1 MKAFSLALHSIVS
14 HRLSAILC
22 VLATAAG
29 IALLSSAFL
38 FSQAIADGFSRNAH
52 GIDMIVGAKG
62 SPLQLILSSIYHADV
77 PTGNID
83 MNDYETLK
91 HYAQIKHTI
100 PLALGDNFHGWR
112 IVGTTQDYITLYKA
126 EIAQGQSFAQDYDV
140 VAGAL
145 TDVQIGS
152 TFAARHG
159 YAANSDDVHDFHLYK
174 VVGRLKPTH
183 TVLDKLL
190 ITPLNSVQQL
200 HAHPDVD
207 DPDAESERALGHQLT
222 AVLVQTRGA
231 TALLNLPHQLNSST
245 NMMAAVPSYEIAR
258 FANTIGF
265 GRNVIISL
273 SACFLAL
280 SGLMLF
286 AFMAANLANRRY
298 DLAVLRVLGA
308 SRRMIALT
316 IIFEALLLTLIG
328 SVIGLII
335 GRILIATIFLSKTM
349 ISGFIMPQQLFTPQ
363 QADICFIGISILI
376 GILSAALPARTA
388 ARSDLAGLLAQGRT

>member
-1 MKAFSLALHSIVS
+1 MKTFSLALHSIAS
-14 HRLSAILC
+14 HRLSSVLC

-29 IALLSSAFL
+29 IALLSSTFL

-52 GIDMIVGAKG
+52 GIDMIVGTKG
-62 SPLQLILSSIYHADV
+62 SPLQLVLSSIYHADV
-77 PTGNID
+77 PAGNID
-83 MNDYETLK
+83 MNDYEKLK
-91 HYAQIKHTI
+91 HYAQIKKTI
-100 PLALGDNFHGWR
+100 PLALGDNFRGWR
-112 IVGTTQDYITLYKA
+112 IVGTTEDYIRLYNAK
-126 EIAQGQSFAQDYDV
+126 IAQGQSFDQDYDV

-145 TDVQIGS
+145 TDVAIGS

-159 YAANSDDVHDFHLYK
+159 YAADSDDVHNFHLYK

-190 ITPLNSVQQL
+190 ITTLNSVQQL

-207 DPDAESERALGHQLT
+207 DPDAENERALGHQLT
-222 AVLVQTRGA
+222 AVVVQTRGA
-231 TALLNLPHQLNSST
+231 TALLNLPHQINNST

-265 GRNVIISL
+265 GRNVIIIL
-273 SACFLAL
+273 SACFLTL

-286 AFMAANLANRRY
+286 AFMAANLVNRRY
-298 DLAVLRVLGA
+298 DLAILRVLGA
-308 SRRMIALT
+308 SRRMIAMT
-316 IIFEALLLTLIG
+316 IIFEALILTLIG
-328 SVIGLII
+328 SMIGLII
-335 GRILIATIFLSKTM
+335 GRTLIATVFLSNTM
-349 ISGFIMPQQLFTPQ
+349 ISGFIMPQQLFNPQ
-363 QADICFIGISILI
+363 QSDICFIGISILI